1 MSVSMAQ
8 RIAGIGLLRLML
20 LALALLNLVLMPFAD
35 TSLPSEGWG
44 ILFGVVLPAATP
56 IVVMVLI
63 LDVLMCLVLRNDAGP
78 ARRSQLNF
86 AMGAHLLLI
95 GLLLL
100 TWVPVFIRATYF

>member
-1 MSVSMAQ
+1 MSVSMMQ
-8 RIAGIGLLRLML
+8 RIAGMGALRLML

-35 TSLPSEGWG
+35 ASLPPEGWG
-44 ILFGVVLPAATP
+44 MLFGMVLPAAAP
-56 IVVMVLI
+56 IVVMVLM
-63 LDVLMCLVLRNDAGP
+63 LDALMCLVLKNDAEP

-86 AMGAHLLLI
+86 ALGVHLLFI